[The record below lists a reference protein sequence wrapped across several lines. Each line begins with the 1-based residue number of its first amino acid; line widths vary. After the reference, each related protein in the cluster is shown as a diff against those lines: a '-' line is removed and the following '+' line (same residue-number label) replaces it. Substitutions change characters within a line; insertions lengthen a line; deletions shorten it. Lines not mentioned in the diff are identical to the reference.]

1 MFLDKPCKTVH
12 EIKITIYNF
21 FNIRTLDFHNNI
33 GIVMEP
39 GPVYLTNGRSGNG
52 LGIKG
57 HEQVFNG
64 CAQVLMYHIF
74 YISKI
79 KWSNS
84 IL

>member
-1 MFLDKPCKTVH
+1 MFLYKPCKTVH
-12 EIKITIYNF
+12 EIKISINNF
-21 FNIRTLDFHNNI
+21 FNIRTLDFYDNI

-52 LGIKG
+52 LCIKG

-64 CAQVLMYHIF
+64 CAQVLSYHIF

-79 KWSNS
+79 KGSNR